1 MSDPAPRASEPSAP
15 PRRARLLAVIGAVVL
30 AALLLYRPILG
41 SLVPPPPGAVVRLW
55 HSQRGRERELLERTL
70 REFNQRNAGRVRV
83 EPLAVPEASL
93 KDKLL
98 RNVPRGSGP
107 DLFIASHNELGEYE
121 RGGVLHPAS
130 AEPALPFPRAAY
142 FPALLE
148 GVTAGGVLRG
158 VPLTFKALVQFVN
171 EDLGGPIR
179 DTRDLPAARAALPG
193 GSYPLAYDATSLF
206 FHSPLLLGAG
216 GRILADDGEPAIFE
230 PPGGATFAWPGEWK
244 RQGILPP
251 EPGYNEAVRL
261 FEEGKA
267 RAIVNGP
274 WYEPGGAI
282 GASGRWNV
290 APLFAVDGRAAGSLV
305 TVDAVFVAASTR
317 DAALAHEVARL
328 LGGEEAVAARFAE
341 LGQPDVRDRGAGD
354 PAVARRGAG
363 EAWRRHAM
371 GQAQAEA
378 LRHGQ
383 VTPNVPRMAALWNPA
398 LDVLSASIAGRD
410 VKDAEAAARW
420 SLERSRPAAES
431 PADGRPYGVLV
442 TALLLGG
449 AALIAVRVRRGLG
462 DPAIRRAA
470 LVGRGG
476 RRALPFLVPGLLAV
490 VSLVLVP
497 LVVGAAMSLYAYEG
511 GEFTFVGL
519 RNFVAILAPP
529 AARAFEARSFYFALA
544 VTVLWTVANVVLH
557 VAFGVALALL
567 LRPAWNRL
575 RTVYRIV
582 LILPWAIPNYITA
595 LLWKGMFNAQ
605 VGAINAL
612 LGLEGFSWF
621 DRFSTAFT
629 ANLVTNV
636 WLGFP
641 FMMVTTL
648 GALSQVPAELEEA
661 ATLDGA
667 GRWLRFRY
675 VVWPHV
681 APALIPAVVLG
692 SIWTFNMF
700 NVVYLV
706 SGGEPGS
713 QTDILISEAY
723 RWAFE
728 RGQRYGYA
736 AAYSVLIFFFL
747 LFFSR
752 LGERVTAK
760 AAPT

>member
-1 MSDPAPRASEPSAP
+1 MSAP
-15 PRRARLLAVIGAVVL
+15 GRGSEDRAASARRGRILAIVGALVLL
-30 AALLLYRPILG
+30 ALLLYRPVLTV
-41 SLVPPPPGAVVRLW
+41 LAPPPPGVVVRLW
-55 HSQRGRERELLERTL
+55 HSQRGREREVLEAQMRA
-70 REFNQRNAGRVRV
+70 FNLEHAGKIQV
-83 EPLAVPEASL
+83 EPLGVPESSL

-107 DLFIASHNELGEYE
+107 DLFIASHNELGEYQ
-121 RGGVLHPAS
+121 RGGVLHPDDAS
-130 AEPALPFPRAAY
+130 AALPFPRERY
-142 FPALLE
+142 FPALLDA
-148 GVTAGGVLRG
+148 VTAGGHVRG
-158 VPLTFKALVQFVN
+158 VPLTFKGLVQFYN
-171 EDLGGPIR
+171 QDLGGPIR
-179 DTRDLPAARAALPG
+179 DTAELPAARAALPE
-193 GSYPLAYDATSLF
+193 GSVPLAYDATSLF

-216 GRILADDGEPAIFE
+216 GEVLDAEGEPAIFDG
-230 PPGGATFAWPGEWK
+230 PGGATFRWPGEWK
-244 RQGILPP
+244 RAGWIPA

-274 WYEPGGAI
+274 WYEPKGVIAE
-282 GASGRWNV
+282 SGRWGV
-290 APLFAVDGRAAGSLV
+290 APLFDVEGRAAGSFI
-305 TVDAVFVAASTR
+305 TVEAVFIAASTR
-317 DAALAHEVARL
+317 SPAGAHAVARW
-328 LGGEEAVAARFAE
+328 LGDGQDFRFEE
-341 LGQPDVRDRGAGD
+341 LGQPGVLQGD
-354 PAVARRGAG
+354 PSKDVVQRPPRDEAERRRRAMQ
-363 EAWRRHAM
+363 EA
-371 GQAQAEA
+371 QVSA
-378 LRHGQ
+378 LTRGR
-383 VTPNVPRMAALWNPA
+383 VTPSTPRMAAVWNPA
-398 LDVLSASIAGRD
+398 LDVLSASVAGRD
-410 VKDAEAAARW
+410 VDAAEANARWELSRSRPTAEAAADA
-420 SLERSRPAAES
+420 RPF
-431 PADGRPYGVLV
+431 GVVL
-442 TALLLGG
+442 TALLLAGC
-449 AALIAVRVRRGLG
+449 ALIAVNVRRGLG
-462 DPAIRRAA
+462 DAANRRAA

-490 VSLVLVP
+490 VSLVMVP
-497 LVVGAAMSLYAYEG
+497 LVVGAGMSLYAYEG
-511 GEFTFVGL
+511 GQFTFVGL
-519 RNFVAILAPP
+519 RNFAGILLPP
-529 AARAFEARSFYFALA
+529 LSRAFEARSFYFALG
-544 VTVLWTVANVVLH
+544 VTVLWTVTNVVLS
-557 VAFGVALALL
+557 VALGVAIALL
-567 LRPAWNRL
+567 LRPTWNRL
-575 RTVYRIV
+575 RTPYRII

-612 LGLEGFSWF
+612 LGMEGFNWF

-648 GALSQVPAELEEA
+648 GALSQVPVELEEA

-667 GRWLRFRY
+667 GRWLRFRF
-675 VVWPHV
+675 VTWPHV
-681 APALIPAVVLG
+681 APALVPAVVL
-692 SIWTFNMF
+692 SCIWTFNMF

-752 LGERVTAK
+752 LGERASAK

>member
-1 MSDPAPRASEPSAP
+1 VSGPGGGAEERAAAA
-15 PRRARLLAVIGAVVL
+15 RRGRVLAIVGGVVL
-30 AALLLYRPILG
+30 LALLLYRPVL
-41 SLVPPPPGAVVRLW
+41 SLLAPPTPGLVVRLW
-55 HSQRGRERELLERTL
+55 HSQRGREREVLEAQL
-70 REFNQRNAGRVRV
+70 RAFNVEHRGRIQV
-83 EPLAVPEASL
+83 EPLGVPEASL

-121 RGGVLHPAS
+121 RGGVLHGGDAS
-130 AEPALPFPRAAY
+130 AALSSSRERY

-148 GVTAGGVLRG
+148 AVTVGGRVRG
-158 VPLTFKALVQFVN
+158 VPLTFKGLVQFYNV
-171 EDLGGPIR
+171 DLGGPIR
-179 DTRDLPAARAALPG
+179 DTAELGAARAALPADAV
-193 GSYPLAYDATSLF
+193 PLAYDATSLF

-216 GRILADDGEPAIFE
+216 GEVLDAQGEPAIFDGA
-230 PPGGATFAWPGEWK
+230 GGATFRWPGEWK
-244 RQGILPP
+244 RKGWIPA

-274 WYEPGGAI
+274 WYEPKGPIAE
-282 GASGRWNV
+282 SGRWGV
-290 APLFAVDGRAAGSLV
+290 APLFDVEGRPAGSFI
-305 TVDAVFVAASTR
+305 TVEAVFIAASTR
-317 DAALAHEVARL
+317 APGAAHAVARWI
-328 LGGEEAVAARFAE
+328 GDGQDHRFQE
-341 LGQPDVRDRGAGD
+341 LGQPSVLDADPGKEAVR
-354 PAVARRGAG
+354 PAPPDDAER
-363 EAWRRHAM
+363 RRHAM
-371 GQAQAEA
+371 REAQTRA
-378 LRHGQ
+378 LTRGR
-383 VTPNVPRMAALWNPA
+383 VTPSTPRMAAVWNPA
-398 LDVLSASIAGRD
+398 LDVLSASVAGRD
-410 VKDAEAAARW
+410 VDAAEENARW
-420 SLERSRPAAES
+420 ELSRSRPTAES
-431 PADGRPYGVLV
+431 AADPRPFGVVL
-442 TALLLGG
+442 TALLLAGC
-449 AALIAVRVRRGLG
+449 ALIAVRVRRGLG
-462 DPAIRRAA
+462 DAAVRRAA

-490 VSLVLVP
+490 VSLVMVP
-497 LVVGAAMSLYAYEG
+497 LVVGAGMSLYAYEG
-511 GEFTFVGL
+511 GQFTFVGL
-519 RNFVAILAPP
+519 RNFAGILLPP
-529 AARAFEARSFYFALA
+529 LSRAFEARSFYFALG
-544 VTVLWTVANVVLH
+544 VTVLWTVTNVVLS
-557 VAFGVALALL
+557 VALGVAIALL
-567 LRPAWNRL
+567 LRPTWNRL
-575 RTVYRIV
+575 RTPYRII

-612 LGLEGFSWF
+612 LGMEGFSWF

-681 APALIPAVVLG
+681 APALVPAVVL
-692 SIWTFNMF
+692 SCIWTFNMF

-752 LGERVTAK
+752 VSERATAR